1 MMMGNDHDQE
11 KKIRKSNI
19 NNSMLRV
26 KRKIMK
32 RIKERKVKMNIY
44 LRKI

>member
-19 NNSMLRV
+19 NNRMLRV